1 MKNYSF
7 FIGIDVSKSK
17 LDACL
22 VLDPKHKKH
31 HYLVVSNNP
40 KGIAK
45 MISTALKLGFDMEH
59 TLFCFEN
66 TGVYSVPLSSYLSS
80 VNIDHWVVPAIEIKR
95 SKGIT
100 RGKTDKTDA
109 RDIAFYAHTHVYKAE
124 CSKLPDTEILKLQLL
139 YSEREKL
146 LSAILI
152 LKSSKEA
159 EGFLPT
165 VVIKEIK
172 AINAATIKKLELALK
187 SIEKK
192 LMDVIKGN
200 ENLAQQFNLVTS
212 VPGVGKL
219 TAIYLIITT
228 KAFTAFANWR
238 KLACYSGVAPFQY
251 SSGTSIKGRTKVHPL
266 ANKKLKTLLNMCALS
281 AKRKDNEL
289 KEYYQRKTE
298 EGKNPM
304 LVLNAIRCKLLA
316 RIFATINRKT
326 PFVNLQKFAA

>member
-1 MKNYSF
+1 MKNYTF
-7 FIGIDVSKSK
+7 FIGVDVSKSK

-22 VLDPKHKKH
+22 VSNPKDKKH
-31 HYLVVSNNP
+31 QYLVVSNNP
-40 KGIAK
+40 RGIAK
-45 MISTALKLGFDMEH
+45 VISTAVKLGFDMQQ
-59 TLFCFEN
+59 TLWCFEN
-66 TGVYSVPLSSYLSS
+66 TGVYSIPLSSYLTS
-80 VNIDHWVVPAIEIKR
+80 VNIDHWVVPAMEIKR

-100 RGKTDKTDA
+100 RGKTDKTDS

-124 CSKLPDTEILKLQLL
+124 CSKLPETEILKLQLL
-139 YSEREKL
+139 YSEREKV
-146 LSAILI
+146 LSAVLM
-152 LKSSKEA
+152 LKTSKEA
-159 EGFLPT
+159 EGFLPA
-165 VVIKEIK
+165 VVLKEIK
-172 AINAATIKKLELALK
+172 AINASAIKKLEQTLK

-192 LMDVIKGN
+192 LMGVVKSSDAI
-200 ENLAQQFNLVTS
+200 AQHFKLVTS
-212 VPGVGKL
+212 VPGIGKL

-251 SSGTSIKGRTKVHPL
+251 SSGSSIKGRTKVHPL

-281 AKRKDNEL
+281 AKRLDKEL
-289 KEYYQRKTE
+289 KAYYERKTE

-316 RIFATINRKT
+316 RVFATINRKT